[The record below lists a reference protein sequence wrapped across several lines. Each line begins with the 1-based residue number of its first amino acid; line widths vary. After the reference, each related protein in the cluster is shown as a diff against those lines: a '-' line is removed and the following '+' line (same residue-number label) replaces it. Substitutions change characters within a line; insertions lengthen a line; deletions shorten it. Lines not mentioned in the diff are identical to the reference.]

1 MVSFHM
7 STSIGWVNLTPPLRI
22 QHEPV
27 GRSEGLTTQ
36 QLIAIRRTPAFVQD
50 PNLTGILGPSL
61 SAAMEFAD
69 WITKSVHVPDK
80 VFANL
85 KKFLS
90 DQQLVEATATTGGY
104 NFVSRF
110 VVALNVDGKMNVP
123 VPIPK

>member
-1 MVSFHM
+1 MPHH
-7 STSIGWVNLTPPLRI
+7 RI
-22 QHEPV
+22 QHESV
-27 GRSEGLTTQ
+27 GRAEGLTTE
-36 QLIAIRRTPAFVQD
+36 QLIAIRRTPAFVESKD
-50 PNLTGILGPSL
+50 LTTILGPSL
-61 SAAMEFAD
+61 AAAMAYAD
-69 WITKSVHVPDK
+69 WITKSVHVPDR

-85 KKFLS
+85 KAHLN

>member
-1 MVSFHM
+1 MNVRR
-7 STSIGWVNLTPPLRI
+7 IYRI

-27 GRSEGLTTQ
+27 GRAEGLTTQ
-36 QLIAIRRTPAFVQD
+36 QLIAIRRTPAFVESKD
-50 PNLTGILGPSL
+50 LATILGPSL
-61 SAAMEFAD
+61 AAAMAYVD
-69 WITKSVHVPDK
+69 WITKSVHVPDR

-85 KKFLS
+85 KTHLS